1 LAEYR
6 NPQNEPGADSRFL
19 LLFLVA
25 FAIMIA
31 LQPLY
36 KKYLPTPPAPQ
47 QLAKTQPQTSPA
59 TTQSIPT
66 PAKHS
71 TPVSTVTKQAS
82 AETETIIE
90 NDLYRITFSN
100 RGARVKSWIL
110 KKFDNDAEN
119 GPLDLVNHT
128 AADQFGYPLSLWTYD
143 ESLRGKLNSELYVP
157 SRIGFADGLGE
168 LGAAKITVNSPN
180 GGPIPAGQTIHA
192 PSTITFEYADQDLSV
207 RKQFSFDSTYIVK
220 IESSVVYKG
229 AEVAAFPAW
238 PGGFGDQ
245 TSPVFYASAIL
256 GYQFNKDIQR
266 VPVRCGFSLFSK
278 CRQVIGGDT
287 IPGPFHWAGPADQY
301 FAAVFIPDDPSATSM
316 VTLNSPL
323 EIPKDPQKPDSKEM
337 VKVDVIGAAVGNPH
351 GPTSERIFAGPKDL
365 QVLQKIQVPGIGSD
379 NDLNGL
385 VDFGWWGI
393 IAKPLFIWLKWT
405 YNHVVPNWGWAIIVQ
420 TIILSLALMP
430 LRITQMKSMLKMQR
444 VAPQI
449 KSIQEKYKKYSLRDP
464 RKAAMNEEIA
474 ALYKKEGVNPAGGCL
489 PMLIQF
495 PFLIAYYRM
504 LGTAIDLRHAHFLWI
519 HDLSAAEPLP
529 YILPILMV
537 LSSLINQRMTPQAGM
552 DPAQQRMMNVMMP
565 LMMGFIFFRLQ
576 AGLNLYYAM
585 SNLIMIG
592 QQAVMNRTHLGRE
605 MRAIMAKRA
614 RKKDK

>member
-25 FAIMIA
+25 FAIMLA

-36 KKYLPTPPAPQ
+36 KKYLPASPAPQ
-47 QLAKTQPQTSPA
+47 QLRSSESQTQTETPRSTA
-59 TTQSIPT
+59 A
-66 PAKHS
+66 PAKPAAPDS
-71 TPVSTVTKQAS
+71 VVTKQAS
-82 AETETIIE
+82 DETETVIE
-90 NDLYRITFSN
+90 NDLYRITFTN
-100 RGARVKSWIL
+100 RGAQVKSWIL

-119 GPLDLVNHT
+119 GPLDLVNHA

-143 ESLRGKLNSELYVP
+143 DSLRGKLNSALYVASDVGKQVAP
-157 SRIGFADGLGE
+157 R
-168 LGAAKITVNSPN
+168 
-180 GGPIPAGQTIHA
+180 TIA
-192 PSTITFEYADQDLSV
+192 FEYSDQDLSV
-207 RKQFSFDSTYIVK
+207 RKQFVFDGTYIIK
-220 IESSVVYKG
+220 IDSSVTYKG
-229 AEVAAFPAW
+229 ADLAAFPAW

-245 TSPVFYASAIL
+245 TTPIFYASSIL

-266 VPVRCGFSLFSK
+266 LPVRCGFSPFSK
-278 CRQVIGGDT
+278 CKQVIGGDT
-287 IPGPFHWAGPADQY
+287 IPGPFHWAGPTDQY
-301 FAAVFIPDDPSATSM
+301 FAAVFIPDNPSTTAM
-316 VTLNSPL
+316 VTLNRPL
-323 EIPKDPQKPDSKEM
+323 EIPKDPQRPDTKEM
-337 VKVDVIGAAVGNPH
+337 TRVDVIGAAVGNPH
-351 GPTSERIFAGPKDL
+351 GPTAERIFAGPKDL
-365 QVLQKIQVPGIGSD
+365 QVLQRIQVPGLPGAD

-385 VDFGWWGI
+385 VDFGWWGL
-393 IAKPLFIWLKWT
+393 IAKPLFVWLKWT
-405 YNHVVPNWGWAIIVQ
+405 YNHVVPNWGWSIIVQ

-537 LSSLINQRMTPQAGM
+537 ISSLINQRMTPQAGM

-585 SNLIMIG
+585 SNLIMIA

-614 RKKDK
+614 RKRDR